1 MDISHESP
9 NETEQR
15 LRRVIATADLYV
27 FPDDYTFVERD
38 IESFPADLA
47 SQALALV
54 RDRDVWSALVP
65 AQEITVERF
74 VVFRFHFERGLDN
87 SGFVGWLATY
97 LKRSLG
103 TGVFVVCGWNLDRG
117 GIFDYWGAP
126 ASLRADVLRELR
138 SLRSE

>member
-9 NETEQR
+9 SETEQR

-27 FPDDYTFVERD
+27 FPDDFTFVEQD
-38 IESFPADLA
+38 IESFPANLA
-47 SQALALV
+47 SQAIALV
-54 RDRDVWSALVP
+54 RDRDVWSALAP
-65 AQEITVERF
+65 AQKTTVERF
-74 VVFRFHFERGLDN
+74 VVFRFYFERGLDN
-87 SGFVGWLATY
+87 SGFVGWLATHF
-97 LKRSLG
+97 KRSLG
-103 TGVFVVCGWNLDRG
+103 TGVFVVCGQNSDRG

>member
-38 IESFPADLA
+38 IESFPADLV

-65 AQEITVERF
+65 AEERTVERF
-74 VVFRFHFERGLDN
+74 VVFRFHFERGLGN
-87 SGFVGWLATY
+87 SGFVGWLATH

-103 TGVFVVCGWNLDRG
+103 TGVFVVCGQNSDRG